1 MKAWVWYRCQ
11 NRIEKYY
18 HHDGEQ
24 LTFYQEALHIKTQ
37 AEKRTMFL

>member
-1 MKAWVWYRCQ
+1 MWVWYRSE

-24 LTFYQEALHIKTQ
+24 LTFNQEVLQTQ
-37 AEKRTMFL
+37 AEKRGMFL